1 MMTRRVVLEIV
12 LILAITVGVAWL
24 ILGVFGLADSVDP
37 VATLV
42 DQTPRV
48 LFGLLGIGLALFA
61 LFVTIGSISLRR
73 RSRRARIVSHIVS
86 LILAIV
92 INVAALAVV
101 TVAANGG
108 GGDSWGML
116 VLAIA
121 GAAAAALAVAGF
133 VAILLVELLILRPR
147 AGSTAVAEPD
157 NTPA

>member
-12 LILAITVGVAWL
+12 LIVAITVGVAWL
-24 ILGVFGLADSVDP
+24 ILGVIGLADSVDP

-86 LILAIV
+86 LILAII
-92 INVAALAVV
+92 INVALIAIV